1 MKSNIQ
7 RLGDTI
13 TDRMKKTAGASVPTV
28 LELGVINANL
38 SLTTDSLKTPIP
50 KGDYMVSL
58 SLTHKNYFTYNE
70 LNSSAKAP
78 HHHSGGDHSHSGCG
92 IGGGHSGGAHTH
104 DDGLH
109 DHRVPSV
116 FRRLRAGDRVLVAW
130 VGNEPIVVDIVVSSN
145 TITEN

>member
-7 RLGDTI
+7 RLGDTLNS
-13 TDRMKKTAGASVPTV
+13 RMKKTAGAAVPTTI
-28 LELGVINANL
+28 ELGTINGDL
-38 SLTTDSLKTPIP
+38 SLTTDGLKTPIP

-58 SLTHKNYFTYNE
+58 SLTHKTYFTYNE
-70 LNSSAKAP
+70 LNSSAKSP
-78 HHHSGGDHSHSGCG
+78 HVHSGGEH
-92 IGGGHSGGAHTH
+92 GGHDSGTGAHTH
-104 DDGLH
+104 NDGLH

-116 FRRLRAGDRVLVAW
+116 FRNLKAGDRVLVAW